1 MVLKKKLRI
10 NATPTTTN
18 LNETTLERIIRDLFP
33 DAGKKE
39 KDGTYMDEE
48 ETQ

>member
-10 NATPTTTN
+10 NATPTTSN
-18 LNETTLERIIRDLFP
+18 LNETLETIIRDLFP
-33 DAGKKE
+33 DAGTKE